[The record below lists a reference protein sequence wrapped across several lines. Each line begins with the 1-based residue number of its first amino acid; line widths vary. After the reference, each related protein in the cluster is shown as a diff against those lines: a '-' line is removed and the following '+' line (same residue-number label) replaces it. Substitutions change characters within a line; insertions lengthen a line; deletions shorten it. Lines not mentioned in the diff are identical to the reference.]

1 LRRKGAAGSI
11 NELGNGLWRDRKNAE
26 FLSDHVE
33 AFNSNDIRKNQAGPA
48 HIDLVG
54 TNTG

>member
-1 LRRKGAAGSI
+1 MRRKGAAGSI